1 MKGVTELGVWAP
13 GETVVLRFPRPD
25 GTIGQQ
31 HPMRVISDDGRV
43 LLGWLPAGTEIVG
56 SRLVDGRSMR
66 DAPLGQRFRI
76 ARERFLTT
84 WEHTSTLRLIAEDE
98 WSSVWWFFGQDGGF
112 LGWYVNLEIPRGR
125 TPAGPDRIDGVLD
138 LMVTAA
144 GEWSWKDEDEAEE
157 AVLAG
162 RLTADELTR
171 LRAEGERLGALAE
184 AGAFPFD
191 GTWTDF
197 SPDPGWPRPRLPDG
211 LVSGS

>member
-1 MKGVTELGVWAP
+1 VTESAVWAS
-13 GETVVLRFPRPD
+13 GETVVLRFLRPD
-25 GTIGQQ
+25 GTIGQR
-31 HPMRVISDDGRV
+31 HPMRVISDDGRG

-76 ARERFLTT
+76 AREQFLTT
-84 WEHTSTLRLIAEDE
+84 WDKTSTLRLIAEDE
-98 WSSVWWFFGQDGGF
+98 WSSIWWFFGLDGGF

-125 TPAGPDRIDGVLD
+125 TVTGPDRIDGVLD
-138 LMVTAA
+138 LTVTPA
-144 GEWSWKDEDEAEE
+144 GHWSWKDEDEAEE

-162 RLTADELTR
+162 RLTAGELAR
-171 LRAEGERLGALAE
+171 LRAEGARLGALAE

-197 SPDPGWPRPRLPDG
+197 SPDPAWPRPRLPDG
-211 LVSGS
+211 LSAF